1 MKYCQN
7 HLKYR
12 LIKKELYCYRYNS
25 KKGENKMSRM
35 KKVDL
40 NCDLGESFGNYKL
53 GMDEQILP
61 LITSANIACGF
72 HASDPVVM
80 SRTVKMAAES
90 GVAAGAHP
98 GYQDLVGFGRRNMNV
113 APAEVT
119 DIVMYQIGALEAF
132 CRANGIAMQHV
143 KPHGAMYNMAE
154 KDDKLAEAICRGI
167 KAVNPELI
175 LLGPGSGKMVK
186 AAKALG
192 LKTAGEVFAD
202 RAYMEDGTLVPRSQE
217 GAMITDEEE
226 AVARVLEMVQKGTVT
241 AITGKKIA
249 VQADSICV
257 HGDGQKALLF
267 VQKIRSELEKAGVV
281 IVPMKEVIVGES

>member
-1 MKYCQN
+1 
-7 HLKYR
+7 
-12 LIKKELYCYRYNS
+12 
-25 KKGENKMSRM
+25 
-35 KKVDL
+35 
-40 NCDLGESFGNYKL
+40 
-53 GMDEQILP
+53 
-61 LITSANIACGF
+61 
-72 HASDPVVM
+72 
-80 SRTVKMAAES
+80 MAAES

-132 CRANGIAMQHV
+132 CQANGIAMQHV

-167 KAVNPELI
+167 KAVNPDLI

-241 AITGKKIA
+241 AITGKKIE